1 MSGIIYLLLAVGV
14 IGVLVVFLYNSLIA
28 LKNKCE
34 EGWADIDTQLKRR
47 YDLIPNL
54 VETVKG
60 YASHESTTLEKVI
73 EARNIAMK
81 AETPQEK
88 EKAENAISGALKT
101 IFALA
106 ENYPD
111 LKANQNFLDLQKTL
125 KEVEEHLQMS
135 RRYYNATVR
144 DFNTKLEVFPNNII
158 AGLLKFTK
166 RDFFQAMEGEKEN
179 VKVSFSG
186 TPATAP
192 ASETP
197 ATAPASETPAPASP
211 TAPPAEPKPAEP
223 TPAPEAPAAPPA
235 EPPQK

>member
-1 MSGIIYLLLAVGV
+1 MSGLIIGLVVLAV
-14 IGVLVVFLYNSLIA
+14 IGAMIAGLYNSLIK

-60 YASHESTTLEKVI
+60 YAKHESGTLEKVI

-81 AETPQEK
+81 AESPQEK

-101 IFALA
+101 IFALS
-106 ENYPD
+106 ESYPD

-125 KEVEEHLQMS
+125 KEVEEHLQLS

-144 DFNTKLEVFPNNII
+144 DFNTKLEVFPNNLL
-158 AGLLKFTK
+158 AGMLNFAK
-166 RDFFQAMEGEKEN
+166 RDFFQANEGEKEN
-179 VKVSFSG
+179 VKVSF
-186 TPATAP
+186 
-192 ASETP
+192 
-197 ATAPASETPAPASP
+197 
-211 TAPPAEPKPAEP
+211 
-223 TPAPEAPAAPPA
+223 
-235 EPPQK
+235 

>member
-1 MSGIIYLLLAVGV
+1 MSGLIYALLAVAIIAAFAVG
-14 IGVLVVFLYNSLIA
+14 LYNSIIT

-60 YASHESTTLEKVI
+60 YAKHESGTLEKVI

-88 EKAENAISGALKT
+88 EKAESAITGALKT
-101 IFALA
+101 IFALS
-106 ENYPD
+106 ESYPD

-125 KEVEEHLQMS
+125 KEVEEHLQLS

-144 DFNTKLEVFPNNII
+144 DFNTKLEVFPNNVL
-158 AGLLKFTK
+158 AGMFKFTK
-166 RDFFQAMEGEKEN
+166 RDFFQANEGEKEN
-179 VKVSFSG
+179 VKVSF
-186 TPATAP
+186 
-192 ASETP
+192 
-197 ATAPASETPAPASP
+197 
-211 TAPPAEPKPAEP
+211 
-223 TPAPEAPAAPPA
+223 
-235 EPPQK
+235 